1 MTFVPANRH
10 ILVEPLEEQ
19 EESPSDILIVLPE
32 DYKKPMSP
40 YLACRVVSVADD
52 SKFFGK
58 LKKDN
63 TVAIERRMLHKL
75 ELQGS
80 EFYLIQDNF
89 VFGRI
94 DKWN

>member
-1 MTFVPANRH
+1 MTFVPTNRH
-10 ILVEPLEEQ
+10 ILVEPIEEQ
-19 EESPSDILIVLPE
+19 EEEKNNMLIVLPE
-32 DYKKPMSP
+32 DYKKPTSP

-52 SKFFGK
+52 SKLVDK

-63 TVAIERRMLHKL
+63 IVAIERRMLHKI

-94 DKWN
+94 NK